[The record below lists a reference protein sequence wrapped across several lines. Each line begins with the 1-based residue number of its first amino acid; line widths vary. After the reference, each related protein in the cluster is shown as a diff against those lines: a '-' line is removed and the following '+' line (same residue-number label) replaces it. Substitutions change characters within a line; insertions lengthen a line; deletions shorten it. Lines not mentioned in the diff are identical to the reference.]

1 MFPEYDLELQ
11 RRVMQTVA
19 AHTEVPVPEVLA
31 HETDAEWL
39 GSPFLLM
46 RRVDGIVPSDIPP
59 YTMAGWLFEASEAD
73 QRKLERESV
82 RVLARLHALHARDA
96 RPRVPRPPAVRRAA
110 RSTSTSTTSAG
121 TTTGRATARRCR

>member
-1 MFPEYDLELQ
+1 
-11 RRVMQTVA
+11 MQTVA
-19 AHTEVPVPEVLA
+19 EHTDVPVPEVLT

-59 YTMAGWLFEASEAD
+59 YTMAGWLFEAGGTSASSSAS
-73 QRKLERESV
+73 RCACS
-82 RVLARLHALHARDA
+82 HGCTSS
-96 RPRVPRPPAVRRAA
+96 RPRRTTSRSSTVRSSPPA